1 MRKVVL
7 CLFYALCAFTIAFSL
22 FWMALPRLPL
32 SHSDPGEETPADT
45 QPSLAAQALP
55 DTGTPRQYLLCDEGG
70 MVAVYTCGPDG
81 SPALRVEQTEIY
93 VNLLPCASSRAFPSP
108 AKPPSASFWRTW
120 GDKNTDDRLPGGR
133 LYWFGISAASSCLT
147 HPSPLLPAEPDTPCS
162 IPHT

>member
-70 MVAVYTCGPDG
+70 MVAVYACGPDG

-93 VNLLPCASSRAFPSP
+93 VNLLPE
-108 AKPPSASFWRTW
+108 
-120 GDKNTDDRLPGGR
+120 DDALRIKQGLPVTGEAALRQLLEDLGG
-133 LYWFGISAASSCLT
+133 
-147 HPSPLLPAEPDTPCS
+147 
-162 IPHT
+162 

>member
-32 SHSDPGEETPADT
+32 SHSDPGEETPPDT

-93 VNLLPCASSRAFPSP
+93 VNLLPE
-108 AKPPSASFWRTW
+108 
-120 GDKNTDDRLPGGR
+120 DDALRIKQGLPVTGEAALRQLLEDLGG
-133 LYWFGISAASSCLT
+133 
-147 HPSPLLPAEPDTPCS
+147 
-162 IPHT
+162 

>member
-32 SHSDPGEETPADT
+32 SHSDPGEETPPDT

-81 SPALRVEQTEIY
+81 FPALRVEQTEIY
-93 VNLLPCASSRAFPSP
+93 VNLLPE
-108 AKPPSASFWRTW
+108 
-120 GDKNTDDRLPGGR
+120 DDALRIKQGLPVTGEAALRQLLEDLGG
-133 LYWFGISAASSCLT
+133 
-147 HPSPLLPAEPDTPCS
+147 
-162 IPHT
+162 